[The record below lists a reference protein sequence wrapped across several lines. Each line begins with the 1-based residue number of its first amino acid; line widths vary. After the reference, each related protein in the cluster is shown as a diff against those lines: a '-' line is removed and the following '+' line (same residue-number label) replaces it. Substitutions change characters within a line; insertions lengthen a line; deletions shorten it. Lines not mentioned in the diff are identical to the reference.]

1 MGYPPTS
8 TIDGAGNASS
18 TSAADI
24 EAGSEIKSDLE
35 SGGESEAE
43 RLVNSMNTLSFH

>member
-8 TIDGAGNASS
+8 TIEGAGNASS
-18 TSAADI
+18 AGAADI
-24 EAGSEIKSDLE
+24 EAGSGIESDLE

-43 RLVNSMNTLSFH
+43 RLVNSMNTLGFH